1 MAMTEPEATAA
12 VAAAL
17 ARIEEQLKHMTEKL
31 DRAIARTDVHEDTL
45 SRHEARLA
53 VLESKSGGW
62 RNVLVVV
69 AGVIGAIGFV
79 LGVADR
85 LYGG

>member
-1 MAMTEPEATAA
+1 MP
-12 VAAAL
+12 
-17 ARIEEQLKHMTEKL
+17 

-45 SRHEARLA
+45 NRHEARLA

-69 AGVIGAIGFV
+69 GVIGAIGFV

>member
-1 MAMTEPEATAA
+1 MTEPEATAA

-31 DRAIARTDVHEDTL
+31 DRAIAKTDVHEDTL
-45 SRHEARLA
+45 SKHDIRIS

-69 AGVIGAIGFV
+69 AGVIGALGFV

>member
-1 MAMTEPEATAA
+1 MTEHEATAA

-31 DRAIARTDVHEDTL
+31 DRAIARTDNHEDTL
-45 SRHEARLA
+45 GRHETRLA
-53 VLESKSGGW
+53 VLESRSGGW

-69 AGVIGAIGFV
+69 AGVIGTLGFV
-79 LGVADR
+79 LAMADR
-85 LYGG
+85 LYGS